1 MAFGFRC
8 RHDWGRPVV
17 RAPDDQAV
25 SVGVFGLGHAAVVA
39 VRARRNARFTT
50 LSLPVF
56 PLHHQ
61 GFDSFPLGPACVA
74 CRHVAVWSGQR
85 AAAGLGGWLGGGSA
99 GTCLPPLLFSSI
111 TSSLTRG
118 TSSWTS
124 WWTSWGGPLCGF
136 AGFRCS
142 GRFLARDRCFDS
154 RHFLRRSSTS
164 SRDKLCSNQ

>member
-1 MAFGFRC
+1 M
-8 RHDWGRPVV
+8 

-39 VRARRNARFTT
+39 VWARCNARFAT

-61 GFDSFPLGPACVA
+61 GLGSFPLGPACVA
-74 CRHVAVWSGQR
+74 CRHVAVWWDVRMVG
-85 AAAGLGGWLGGGSA
+85 AAGRGGVGRMVGRGIGGGSA
-99 GTCLPPLLFSSI
+99 GTCPPPLLFSSI

-124 WWTSWGGPLCGF
+124 WWTSWGGLLCGF

-142 GRFLARDRCFDS
+142 GRFWARDRCFDS

>member
-39 VRARRNARFTT
+39 VWARRNARFTT

-61 GFDSFPLGPACVA
+61 GFGSFPLGPACVA
-74 CRHVAVWSGQR
+74 CRHVAVWWDVRMVG
-85 AAAGLGGWLGGGSA
+85 AAGRCGVGRRIGGDLSPSSLILFYYFFFYARDVIVDIVVDILGWAALRF
-99 GTCLPPLLFSSI
+99 CLFS
-111 TSSLTRG
+111 L
-118 TSSWTS
+118 
-124 WWTSWGGPLCGF
+124 
-136 AGFRCS
+136 
-142 GRFLARDRCFDS
+142 
-154 RHFLRRSSTS
+154 LRTVFGS
-164 SRDKLCSNQ
+164 